1 MWMLFFELV
10 FVGVAIVA
18 AYQAGHAAGCLEG
31 FVAGFNYK
39 RRTSTSDSAPSST
52 SKKSE
57 LQ

>member
-1 MWMLFFELV
+1 MWRV
-10 FVGVAIVA
+10 FVELGLIGVAVVA
-18 AYQAGHAAGCLEG
+18 AYQAGHAAGCLAG